1 MFSKIHNFELAKIA
15 GYAVIIIRNVCN
27 DMLKA
32 EQKQQTVI
40 AEIAD
45 DPDNEKA
52 LDNYKNKIVTAAVE
66 KLPDMYKDTIILKYY
81 YGLSISEIG
90 AHTIILD
97 NGEYIFELSGTM
109 SEAELMELYYTVK

>member
-45 DPDNEKA
+45 DLDNEKA

-90 AHTIILD
+90 AQLD
-97 NGEYIFELSGTM
+97 LSYNGVRYRIDTALKMLRKELGDD
-109 SEAELMELYYTVK
+109 